1 MIVIASAMG
10 RRVNRN
16 GISSHQLFGCELV
29 QVMPSGEGREDA
41 KLANEPHL
49 GAVII
54 DDGSAGNMSG

>member
-1 MIVIASAMG
+1 MRHVALLPSQLLQ
-10 RRVNRN
+10 
-16 GISSHQLFGCELV
+16 STSHQLFGRELV
-29 QVMPSGEGREDA
+29 QVMPSGEGREDV